1 MENIEDNMEET
12 IKLKVEDSVYTQTSY
27 TGQIQ
32 WRQKE
37 KDSQELI
44 LQQQVTISTFGNY
57 VITKQE
63 VKWVDVPVEWFTE

>member
-1 MENIEDNMEET
+1 METKITNASIN
-12 IKLKVEDSVYTQTSY
+12 LKVEDHIYTQTSY
-27 TGQIQ
+27 TGQIR

-37 KDSQELI
+37 KDSQGLI

-63 VKWVDVPVEWFTE
+63 VKWVDVPVEWMED

>member
-1 MENIEDNMEET
+1 METKVTNASIN
-12 IKLKVEDSVYTQTSY
+12 LKVEDHIYTQTSY

-44 LQQQVTISTFGNY
+44 LQQQVTISTFENY

-63 VKWVDVPVEWFTE
+63 VKWVDVPVEWMED

>member
-1 MENIEDNMEET
+1 METKAINASIN
-12 IKLKVEDSVYTQTSY
+12 LKVEDHIYTQTSY

-63 VKWVDVPVEWFTE
+63 VKWVDVPVEWIKD